1 MSAVLMPIVAIFSV
15 LFIAQIVGHLTFKHL
30 ADTFLEQLSEEL
42 IKILTVPEVLPE
54 VFWNV

>member
-1 MSAVLMPIVAIFSV
+1 MPIVAIFSV